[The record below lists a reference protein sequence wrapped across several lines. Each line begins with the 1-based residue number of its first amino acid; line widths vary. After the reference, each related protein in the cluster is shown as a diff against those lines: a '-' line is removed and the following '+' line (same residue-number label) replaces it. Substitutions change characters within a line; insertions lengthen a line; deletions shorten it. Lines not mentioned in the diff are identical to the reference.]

1 MLLTSPVK
9 SMVTIMSTSKGLSED
24 KLRFA
29 RLTEKE
35 LEAYRLFMKGMSVT
49 KIAERLKK
57 SKPTVSI
64 LLKKARSKIDEYMQ
78 LKKQSMLNL
87 EKRMEELE
95 ARVDEHDKALA
106 AMLLEYQ
113 KVGKMLGQVLRML
126 RAPRL

>member
-1 MLLTSPVK
+1 
-9 SMVTIMSTSKGLSED
+9 MSTSKGLSED

>member
-1 MLLTSPVK
+1 K